1 MPSDIKR
8 IKKNLTYRIVTIDGE
23 HYLMDTGTPFWK
35 GLFPYSFWL
44 FPHTV
49 YKCDDEKLLADIQ
62 APPEQKAKIN
72 SIVMGCIAIFLWK
85 IVDSVLDYFNLNVSL
100 MMTIV
105 ILLIATVAMGI
116 CRCYISSRYKRMF
129 HMQVNL
135 KELSTEKMRIRPIS
149 KKIILVSLLVYV
161 MFLGGTI
168 SFFGIVLHSPNLIYI
183 VFAMLFL
190 MFFSISHFML
200 VMPSKTYGMLLKGN
214 EINRGRYLNRTL

>member
-1 MPSDIKR
+1 MDAQIQQVNNNFR
-8 IKKNLTYRIVTIDGE
+8 YRLITINGE
-23 HYLMDTGTPFWK
+23 HYFFDIETPVWK
-35 GLFPYSFWL
+35 ALIPFAFWL
-44 FPHTV
+44 VPHTV

-62 APPEQKAKIN
+62 APREQKAKIN
-72 SIVMGCIAIFLWK
+72 SIVMGCIAFFLWK

-129 HMQVNL
+129 YRQVNL
-135 KELSTEKMRIRPIS
+135 KELSTEKIRIRPIS
-149 KKIILVSLLVYV
+149 NKIILVSLLVYV

-168 SFFGIVLHSPNLIYI
+168 GFFGIVLHSPNIIYI

-190 MFFSISHFML
+190 TFFSISHFML
-200 VMPSKTYGMLLKGN
+200 VMPNKTYGMLLKGN
-214 EINRGRYLNRTL
+214 EMNR